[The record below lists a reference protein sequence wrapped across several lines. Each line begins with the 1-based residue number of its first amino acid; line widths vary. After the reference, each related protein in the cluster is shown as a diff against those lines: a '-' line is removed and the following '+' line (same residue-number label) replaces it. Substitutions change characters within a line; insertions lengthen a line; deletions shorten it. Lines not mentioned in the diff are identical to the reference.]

1 MGIKKQTEF
10 HSATNFRNNSWGRTR
25 CPKNIIS
32 FNHSSPTSVLLTGTG
47 GGPNKTSSEYLT
59 ENQRFLHISHIGSGA
74 SAIQVQVYTFATD
87 QWTNFGSSITV
98 GTSRVHE
105 VIQIYGVDKIRFV
118 VSGLANAETC
128 TIFPAASTF

>member
-25 CPKNIIS
+25 CPKNIIN
-32 FNHSSPTSVLLTGTG
+32 FNHSSPSSVLLTGTNG
-47 GGPNKTSSEYLT
+47 DPITSEAYLT
-59 ENQRFLHISHIGSGA
+59 QNQRFLHISHIGSGA
-74 SAIQVQVYTFATD
+74 SSIQVQAYTFATD

-98 GTSRVHE
+98 GTSRIHE
-105 VIQIYGVDKIRFV
+105 IVQIYGVDKVRFV
-118 VSGLANAETC
+118 VSALANAETC